1 VRWVAYDKQDNPVQV
16 TDANGNATYVEYDLH
31 GREIER
37 SNALTDTW
45 TFAYDSRD
53 NMTETVDASLSAR
66 QELPGG
72 R

>member
-1 VRWVAYDKQDNPVQV
+1 VRLFAYDAQDNPTQV
-16 TDANGNATYVEYDLH
+16 TDANGNATVFKYDIH

-37 SNALTDTW
+37 TNALTDTW